1 MQIAVPRERTPGER
15 RVALTP
21 DGAARL
27 AGAGLQVSVEAGAG
41 VEAGFPDAAY
51 ESAGIR
57 MVPVRADLYGAA
69 DLVLKVENPL
79 EEEVALVPEGAAVV
93 SFLRQHRRLELV
105 ASYVSRRIT
114 FFSMDAVPR
123 ITRAQGMDALSS
135 MSTISGYKA
144 TLVAAAALGRIF
156 PMLVTA
162 AGTLPPARVLVIGA
176 GVAGLQAIATARRL
190 GAVVHGFD
198 IRPATKEQ
206 VESLGASFIEI
217 DMKGEATED
226 AGGYA
231 REISAASQERSLETL
246 ARHIR
251 DMDVVIT
258 TALIPGKPAPLLIT
272 EAMVRSMKPGAV
284 IVDVAAEA
292 GGNCA
297 LTQPGADVSRHGVTI
312 LGPLN
317 LPATVP
323 LHASQMYSRNITAF
337 VLHVVKDGALA
348 VDLDDPIMRA
358 MCVTRN
364 GEVVHG
370 PTRELMGGEVAG
382 KVARAEEAGTAPRSS
397 PA

>member
-1 MQIAVPRERTPGER
+1 MQIAVPTECSAGER
-15 RVALTP
+15 RVALVP
-21 DGAARL
+21 DGAGRL
-27 AGAGLQVSVEAGAG
+27 VRAGLQVSVEAGAG
-41 VEAGFPDAAY
+41 SRAGFLDKDY
-51 ESAGIR
+51 EAVGARLVAGK
-57 MVPVRADLYGAA
+57 ADLYAAA
-69 DLVLKVENPL
+69 DLVLKVENPT
-79 EEEVALVPEGAAVV
+79 EEEVAMIRQGAAVV
-93 SFLRQHRRLELV
+93 SFLRQHRRLELI
-105 ASYVSRRIT
+105 ASYAARRLT

-135 MSTISGYKA
+135 MSTIAGYKA
-144 TLVAAAALGRIF
+144 TLLAAGALGRIF

-206 VESLGASFIEI
+206 VESLGASFIQV
-217 DMKGEATED
+217 DLKGEAAED

-231 REISAASQERSLETL
+231 REISTASHEKSLEAL

-251 DMDVVIT
+251 DMDAVIT

-272 EAMVRSMKPGAV
+272 DAMVRSMKPGAV

-297 LTQPGADVSRHGVTI
+297 LTEPGAEVSRHGVTI

-323 LHASQMYSRNITAF
+323 LHASQMYSRNVSSF
-337 VLHVVKDGALA
+337 VLHIVKEQSLRI
-348 VDLDDPIMRA
+348 DLDDPITKS
-358 MCVTRN
+358 MCIARE

-370 PTRELMGGEVAG
+370 PTRELLGGAP
-382 KVARAEEAGTAPRSS
+382 AREAE
-397 PA
+397 PAKT